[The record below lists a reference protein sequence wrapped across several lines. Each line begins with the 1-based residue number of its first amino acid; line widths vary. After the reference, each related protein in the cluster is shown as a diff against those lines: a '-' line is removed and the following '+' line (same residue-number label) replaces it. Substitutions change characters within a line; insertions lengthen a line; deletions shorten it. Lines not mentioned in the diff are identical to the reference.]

1 MTYTTSLTK
10 TKAAHYDLPGIKDM
24 VPNIWRPVKVAFDKY
39 AKWVTRVD
47 IMKKHGY
54 GYLREIEVRR
64 VDDNRLTNLLGDDV
78 VDFAI
83 ALKMF
88 TRSLVIQKRVK
99 DLQLGVKSYQKKI
112 NVTNPSTIRPDLKK
126 RYPYTPYQDP
136 QGFIYVDSLERN
148 WLMHS
153 YKLYKFNDGT
163 LTRLL
168 TSLEDITKN
177 IHMKYLPKR
186 R

>member
-126 RYPYTPYQDP
+126 RHHQEYPHEVPAKEKMKFLGKEKSSLHD
-136 QGFIYVDSLERN
+136 QGNQQAAEGKKDDAELGKIC
-148 WLMHS
+148 WWQ
-153 YKLYKFNDGT
+153 T
-163 LTRLL
+163 L
-168 TSLEDITKN
+168 
-177 IHMKYLPKR
+177 
-186 R
+186 